1 MGSLVKTGRPCF
13 QGDGGQRRLG
23 AVTRHDVHKLSVGFE
38 ICCCSWQLNVQPTN
52 AFDTRYVTQHTCMGP
67 LWIRNCIVSV
77 QGGVVSE
84 PARAYTNIIRLRQRN
99 NCHSLH
105 TYENT
110 FFFYTRWLLTHV
122 QLYRDSGKSWHWGRK
137 GVTCPPMQCDSAL
150 INRRNANPENPNP
163 STDNR

>member
-38 ICCCSWQLNVQPTN
+38 ICCCSWQLNVQPTD

-99 NCHSLH
+99 NCHSLN

-110 FFFYTRWLLTHV
+110 IFFTLDDCSLMFNFTVIVEKAGTEVVKAWHV
-122 QLYRDSGKSWHWGRK
+122 HL
-137 GVTCPPMQCDSAL
+137 C
-150 INRRNANPENPNP
+150 NA
-163 STDNR
+163 TVR